1 MFLVSHVFLN
11 PQLAALCFKI
21 IMFTF
26 QKPKKIISNNQKRKH
41 SLKIEEKKNDTFIS
55 SGIYNLIKFDFAYRI
70 NINKNR

>member
-1 MFLVSHVFLN
+1 
-11 PQLAALCFKI
+11 
-21 IMFTF
+21 MFTF

-41 SLKIEEKKNDTFIS
+41 SLKIEEKKNDTLIS